1 MQYARTIFR
10 KILDQDLVLFRSTEL
25 QLQLVLGSQLYSSIY
40 KPKPNGVR
48 ARGMEN
54 ISDPA
59 EAAWPAGQWFK
70 I

>member
-1 MQYARTIFR
+1 MQE
-10 KILDQDLVLFRSTEL
+10 LFLKKFLTKTLYFSDPEH